1 MVGRNR
7 AGSHG
12 SATVEPHTLYF
23 PPVYYSMQRGVNTC
37 DKTATMPR
45 NSELVEA
52 MIPAL
57 RGRGESWKISRYGQT
72 LPCQTIASMQPNLLP
87 RWQPNLQLESP
98 FLWPMLSMCSSPR

>member
-1 MVGRNR
+1 MVGGNR
-7 AGSHG
+7 AGSRG

-23 PPVYYSMQRGVNTC
+23 SPVCYSMQRGVNTC

-57 RGRGESWKISRYGQT
+57 RGCGESWKTSQYGQ
-72 LPCQTIASMQPNLLP
+72 LPPFFQTPKSWFGELV
-87 RWQPNLQLESP
+87 
-98 FLWPMLSMCSSPR
+98 SSVAVRADA